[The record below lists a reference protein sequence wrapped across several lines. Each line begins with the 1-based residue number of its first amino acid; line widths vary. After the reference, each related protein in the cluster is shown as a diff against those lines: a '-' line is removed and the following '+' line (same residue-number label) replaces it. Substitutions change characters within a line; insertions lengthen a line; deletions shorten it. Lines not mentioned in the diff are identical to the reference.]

1 MDSEFTRRQDDKRL
15 IELER
20 KAALLHGTIFGNGDV
35 GMAERV
41 RHLEAA
47 QEAYEQLRKDDK
59 ADTSRAMGT
68 LQEGINRLR
77 SSLDDMRSKL
87 DQQAGGWR
95 VARVMSGVGVPL
107 VTGLL
112 IWIAIQL
119 LTLTG
124 GA

>member
-1 MDSEFTRRQDDKRL
+1 
-15 IELER
+15 
-20 KAALLHGTIFGNGDV
+20 
-35 GMAERV
+35 
-41 RHLEAA
+41 
-47 QEAYEQLRKDDK
+47 
-59 ADTSRAMGT
+59 MGT

-77 SSLDDMRSKL
+77 SSLDGMRSGL

-107 VTGLL
+107 IVGLL
-112 IWIAIQL
+112 VWIAIQL

>member
-1 MDSEFTRRQDDKRL
+1 MDSEFTRRQDDKRI

-41 RHLEAA
+41 RQLEAA

-77 SSLDDMRSKL
+77 SSLDDMRSGL

-119 LTLTG
+119 LTLTAG
-124 GA
+124 P

>member
-1 MDSEFTRRQDDKRL
+1 MDSEFTRRQDDKRI

-20 KAALLHGTIFGNGDV
+20 QAALLHGTIFGNGRV
-35 GMAERV
+35 GMDERL
-41 RHLEAA
+41 RHVEAA
-47 QEAYEQLRKDDK
+47 QEANEQLRKDDK
-59 ADTSRAMGT
+59 EDTSRAMGT

-95 VARVMSGVGVPL
+95 VARVISGVGVPL

-119 LTLTG
+119 LTLTAG
-124 GA
+124 P